1 MTRRALITFIFFIA
15 GLRIVISYTPQS
27 AIADAAGPTQDP
39 TATPG
44 ASDSPVPPSATP
56 TSAPTNSPA
65 NASATPAPTADPRAS
80 ATPRPTATAKPTPT
94 PKPTAAPVATVH
106 SGTYTGSN
114 FNYNYGNM
122 QVTVTI
128 SGGKVTKA
136 SVVQSGRW
144 PIGYRKGACT
154 ASVFNSAAINLAAG
168 SSVGNDFLD
177 LQPTA
182 CSGASYSW
190 WGYAS
195 SLQAAIDM
203 ATY

>member
-15 GLRIVISYTPQS
+15 ALRLVISYTPQS

-136 SVVQSGRW
+136 SVKQTGGYA
-144 PIGYRKGACT
+144 IGFNKRACT

-168 SSVGNDFLD
+168 SSVGNDFLG
-177 LQPTA
+177 LQPAA

-195 SLQAAIDM
+195 SLQAAIDK